1 MSWVVWREEEVT
13 DDLVHSQGLAPV
25 ARANVWALVEGEV
38 QVFLDLFGHAHQ
50 LLAWLLDGARG
61 GALDEPIEMAEL
73 EQAAALDA
81 HVIADAV
88 GVALD
93 PHAGLGDL
101 WVLHDLSEGRG
112 DEAVL
117 FRVQGQVDEG
127 DAGFGGELEER
138 DVSPDALRLG
148 GAYFPLEVEAEELF
162 VHEILPKNPLGGV
175 LAGAVVDFD
184 LGARGA
190 VLAGGAAVQ
199 VVGPKGLG
207 RSLGSLPRCF
217 KDVVWDLV
225 REGLDGHGVSR
236 GFRRLGR
243 FLLDRDSFDS
253 GSGSGLFRHSHD
265 DCPCPNRSRVYD
277 SGLLL
282 AGLSHLNISHPRLEL
297 SDRGRGPVLVPRS
310 QGRRAVIPHRRQ
322 LRVDD
327 LCVVGEHETM
337 AKMPCALLRF
347 SRRGHFCRRAS
358 IVALADIQPPPS
370 HVEKLTMSTP
380 SLWTPRCC

>member
-1 MSWVVWREEEVT
+1 MQI
-13 DDLVHSQGLAPV
+13 L
-25 ARANVWALVEGEV
+25 
-38 QVFLDLFGHAHQ
+38 LDLRGHAHQ
-50 LLAWLLDGARG
+50 LLAWLLGGARG
-61 GALDEPIEMAEL
+61 GALDKPVEMAEF

-81 HVIADAV
+81 HEVADAV

-101 WVLHDLSEGRG
+101 RVLHDLSEGGG

-117 FRVQGQVDEG
+117 FRVQGQVEEG

-148 GAYFPLEVEAEELF
+148 GAYFPLEVKAEELF

-207 RSLGSLPRCF
+207 GSLGGVPRCF
-217 KDVVWDLV
+217 EDVVRDLV
-225 REGLDGHGVSR
+225 REGLNGHGVWR

-243 FLLDRDSFDS
+243 FLLDRDNFDS
-253 GSGSGLFRHSHD
+253 GSGSGLFRHSHG
-265 DCPCPNRSRVYD
+265 DCPCPNRSRVND
-277 SGLLL
+277 GSLLL

-297 SDRGRGPVLVPRS
+297 PDRGRGPVLIPRS
-310 QGRRAVIPHRRQ
+310 QRRRAVVSHRRQ
-322 LRVDD
+322 LGVDD

-347 SRRGHFCRRAS
+347 PAGDRRGHFWGLSPAWHQHLVLERPWGETYKNSPLETAVLLKSRFRCLKLRQRCIKPPRLRYLVAEVL
-358 IVALADIQPPPS
+358 IVVKDDAAP
-370 HVEKLTMSTP
+370 
-380 SLWTPRCC
+380 